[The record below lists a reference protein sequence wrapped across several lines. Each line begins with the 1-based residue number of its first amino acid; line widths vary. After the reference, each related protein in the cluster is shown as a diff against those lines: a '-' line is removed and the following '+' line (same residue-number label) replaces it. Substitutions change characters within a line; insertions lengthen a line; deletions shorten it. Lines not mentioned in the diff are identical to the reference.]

1 MSAYPL
7 LEIFNYIYI
16 HIYIFFSKRRQN
28 KTKQNTSLLHV
39 SFKCTMSKHII
50 LVGRGRDP
58 SGGRD
63 EIVKNS
69 WFISKKC
76 RQSWG
81 VGKEGLKGKAQ

>member
-16 HIYIFFSKRRQN
+16 YIYNFFLKEE
-28 KTKQNTSLLHV
+28 KTKQNISLLHV
-39 SFKCTMSKHII
+39 SFKCTMSKCII
-50 LVGRGRDP
+50 LVVRGRDP

-76 RQSWG
+76 RQSWQL
-81 VGKEGLKGKAQ
+81 VKEV